1 MELRDISA
9 QKVGALFVKNI
20 LLAVCLFAAAGT
32 ASAQQYASNSGYRV
46 CSAPQTTQ
54 GLNVVATQCGHLAR
68 PDFSNAEFN
77 SLGELEA
84 ARIKRESFSGNVS
97 DYNRCVSSFI
107 NSFRRPGAPAD
118 SKAPDQAACAHSWA
132 QDQATQAVREYGKA
146 CINYSNKSMLDAK
159 IQPWSGE
166 CYPTSGNDRG

>member
-1 MELRDISA
+1 MKST
-9 QKVGALFVKNI
+9 F
-20 LLAVCLFAAAGT
+20 LAICLFAAAGT

-46 CSAPQTTQ
+46 CSAPQTTE
-54 GLNVVATQCGHLAR
+54 GLTVVSDQCGRLAR
-68 PDFSNAEFN
+68 PDFSNAKFG
-77 SLGELEA
+77 SLSELEA
-84 ARIKRESFSGNVS
+84 ARIKRESFSGDVS

-118 SKAPDQAACAHSWA
+118 STAPDKAACAHSWA

-146 CINYSNKSMLDAK
+146 CIDYSNKSMMDAK